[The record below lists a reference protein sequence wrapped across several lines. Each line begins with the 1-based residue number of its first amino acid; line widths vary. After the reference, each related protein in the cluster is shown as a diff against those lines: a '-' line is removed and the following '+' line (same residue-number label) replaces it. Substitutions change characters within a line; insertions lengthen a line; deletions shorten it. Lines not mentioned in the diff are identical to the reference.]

1 MSPSLSTYLRALV
14 IGGFLSAQ
22 FACSGDHSDGVLP
35 PPRVPIVA
43 AKSGKTEPA
52 FNAGDSLELLVEED
66 ASFNGT
72 FEVREG
78 GYVLIPKVGRVVVA
92 GLTRDAAETRVK
104 ETLQRLQLKQATVF
118 VEHRPNLGKW
128 QSGLLSPGSPRISV
142 FLTGA
147 VARPGQHVVPLAAD
161 GRAPGVLEAL
171 LMAGGI
177 AKFGDESK
185 IRIMRLAEGGRRQPM
200 IVDVRQIRDGLA
212 PDVPLG
218 EGDIV
223 QVPEKVFGF

>member
-1 MSPSLSTYLRALV
+1 MFPILLYSIRAFFVVGVLAV
-14 IGGFLSAQ
+14 FTACRSGRQGG
-22 FACSGDHSDGVLP
+22 DLP
-35 PPRVPIVA
+35 PPRVPAMA
-43 AKSGKTEPA
+43 AKADKLVPTFS
-52 FNAGDSLELLVEED
+52 AGDSLELLVEED

-78 GYVLIPKVGRVVVA
+78 GYVLIPKIGRVLVA
-92 GLTRDAAETRVK
+92 GLTRDAAESRVR
-104 ETLQRLQLKQATVF
+104 ETLQRQQLKQATVF
-118 VEHRPNLGKW
+118 VEHQPGPQKG
-128 QSGLLSPGSPRISV
+128 QVGMLSPGSPRIAI

-161 GRAPGVLEAL
+161 GRMPGVLEAL
-171 LMAGGI
+171 LMAGGL

-185 IRIMRLAEGGRRQPM
+185 VRIMRLAEGGRRQPM

>member
-1 MSPSLSTYLRALV
+1 MSPSFSTYLRSLV
-14 IGGFLSAQ
+14 IGGVISAQ
-22 FACSGDHSDGVLP
+22 FACSGNHSDGDLP

-43 AKSGKTEPA
+43 VKAGKTEPT

-78 GYVLIPKVGRVVVA
+78 GYVLIPKVGRVLVA
-92 GLTRDAAETRVK
+92 GLTRDVAETRVR

-118 VEHRPNLGKW
+118 VEHRPNLVKG

-171 LMAGGI
+171 LMAGGL

-185 IRIMRLAEGGRRQPM
+185 VRIMRLAEGGRRQPM

-212 PDVPLG
+212 ADVPLG

-223 QVPEKVFGF
+223 QVPEKIFGF